1 MELRFSFTARWMCV
15 CRLGFSA
22 GSAHGEGRRVR
33 ICLLFT
39 APAGFRPGL
48 SGHIKVISWALL
60 ALEVLFF
67 GWGEVR
73 SITGSMRLKV
83 SALK

>member
-1 MELRFSFTARWMCV
+1 M
-15 CRLGFSA
+15 
-22 GSAHGEGRRVR
+22 R
-33 ICLLFT
+33 ICLLFI

>member
-1 MELRFSFTARWMCV
+1 MCL
-15 CRLGFSA
+15 LGFRA
-22 GSAHGEGRRVR
+22 ASAHGEGGACGPASFHCAR
-33 ICLLFT
+33 
-39 APAGFRPGL
+39 AGFRPGL

-67 GWGEVR
+67 GWGELR
-73 SITGSMRLKV
+73 SITGSMRFKV